1 MTDAFNNDIQIFSRD
16 AFLKLFMDL
25 TYMGFNR
32 R

>member
-16 AFLKLFMDL
+16 VFLKLSMDL